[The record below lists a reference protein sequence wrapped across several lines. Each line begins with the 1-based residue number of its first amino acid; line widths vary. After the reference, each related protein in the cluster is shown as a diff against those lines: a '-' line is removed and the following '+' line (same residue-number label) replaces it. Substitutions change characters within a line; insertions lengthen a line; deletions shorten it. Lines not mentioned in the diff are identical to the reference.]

1 MATARCYTKSGSIEK
16 YESNVWSSP
25 TFENWSSM
33 RIVGTITTPDSN
45 GNYTVTPASD
55 YTDSDKTTKD
65 YCFTVYGG
73 IKKTFYF
80 EKRFISIKISVT
92 STGYQ
97 DYKGYLVFNCK
108 ISSNVNFVAE
118 GILASN
124 QIIISYQVVDASSSH
139 GIVGNYSQ
147 RAKFDMTMLEPGIK
161 YSADARYYINMHKGI
176 EINPNSGTHAGYE
189 WEFYQ
194 YDSI

>member
-16 YESNVWSSP
+16 YESNEWSLP
-25 TFENWSSM
+25 TSGNWSNM
-33 RIVGTITTPDSN
+33 GIVGTITTPDSN

-73 IKKTFYF
+73 IKKIFYF
-80 EKRFISIKISVT
+80 RKKIIDININITV
-92 STGYQ
+92 TGYQ

-108 ISSNVNFVAE
+108 ISSNVDFVAA

-124 QIIISYQVVDASSSH
+124 QIIISYQVVDAASH
-139 GIVGNYSQ
+139 TIIGNY
-147 RAKFDMTMLEPGIK
+147 RAIAKFDMTMLEPGIK
-161 YSADARYYINMHKGI
+161 YSMDSRYYISAQNTKV
-176 EINPNSGTHAGYE
+176 EPNSGTHAGYE
-189 WEFYQ
+189 YKI
-194 YDSI
+194 SILF

>member
-33 RIVGTITTPDSN
+33 GIVGTITTPDSN
-45 GNYTVTPASD
+45 GNYTVRPASD
-55 YTDSDKTTKD
+55 YTDSDKTTTD

-73 IKKTFYF
+73 IKKIFYF
-80 EKRFISIKISVT
+80 KKKFISIKINIT
-92 STGYQ
+92 ATGYQ

-108 ISSNVNFVAE
+108 ISSNVDFVAG

-124 QIIISYQVVDASSSH
+124 QIIISYQVVDADSH
-139 GIVGNYSQ
+139 RIIGNYRQ

-161 YSADARYYINMHKGI
+161 YSAGARYYINIVNGVK
-176 EINPNSGTHAGYE
+176 INPNSGTHAGYE
-189 WEFYQ
+189 WEF
-194 YDSI
+194 S

>member
-33 RIVGTITTPDSN
+33 GIVGTITTPDSN

-80 EKRFISIKISVT
+80 KKKIIDININIT
-92 STGYQ
+92 ATGYQ

-108 ISSNVNFVAE
+108 ISSNVDFVAG

-124 QIIISYQVVDASSSH
+124 QIIISYQVVDAAESK
-139 GIVGNYSQ
+139 ILGNYKQ

-161 YSADARYYINMHKGI
+161 YSMGSRYYISAQNTKV
-176 EINPNSGTHAGYE
+176 EPNSGTHAGYE
-189 WEFYQ
+189 YKI
-194 YDSI
+194 SILL